1 MSTPA
6 EARRRPVLV
15 TGAHRS
21 GTTWAGRVLAAA
33 ATPMGYIWEPFNPRH
48 RPGTFPIRFPH
59 YFHYVCAENAAE
71 CAAPLADMLAFRY
84 RPGAE
89 LRSLRRPRD
98 AARMGRDWWRFTRC
112 GRRGATPLVKDPI
125 ALFSAEWLA
134 ATFDMR
140 VLVMIRHPAAFAA
153 SIRRRGWRHRFA
165 DFLEQP
171 LLMRDLLAPYAGEIR
186 AASEQRLHILD
197 EAVLL
202 WNILY
207 GTVARLEERHPDW
220 VFARHEDIARE
231 PVARFR
237 ALYAELGLGWSDAVE
252 RLVLQT
258 SSASNPAGLD
268 RADAIRL
275 DSAAAAAAWRSQ
287 LSAEEI
293 ARIRRGTEPLADR
306 YYAGG
311 DW

>member
-1 MSTPA
+1 
-6 EARRRPVLV
+6 
-15 TGAHRS
+15 
-21 GTTWAGRVLAAA
+21 
-33 ATPMGYIWEPFNPRH
+33 MGYIWEPFNPRH

-59 YFHYVCAENAAE
+59 YYHYVCAENAAE
-71 CAAPLADMLAFRY
+71 CTAPLADMLAFRY
-84 RPGAE
+84 RPAAE
-89 LRSLRRPRD
+89 LHSLRTPRD
-98 AARMGRDWWRFTRC
+98 AARMGRDWWRFGRS

-171 LLMRDLLAPYAGEIR
+171 LLMRDLLAPYADAIQ
-186 AASEQRLHILD
+186 AASDHRPDIVD

-207 GTVARLEERHPDW
+207 GTVGRLEEHHADW
-220 VFARHEDIARE
+220 LFVRHEDIARE

-237 ALYAELGLGWSDAVE
+237 GLYSELGLGWSEAVE
-252 RLVLQT
+252 RLVLET
-258 SSASNPAGLD
+258 SSASNPAELH
-268 RADAIRL
+268 RADAIRRN
-275 DSAAAAAAWRSQ
+275 SAASAEAWRTQ
-287 LSAEEI
+287 LSGEEV
-293 ARIRRGTEPLADR
+293 ARIRRGTEPLAARHYSD
-306 YYAGG
+306 G

>member
-1 MSTPA
+1 
-6 EARRRPVLV
+6 VLV

-89 LRSLRRPRD
+89 LHSLRSPRD
-98 AARMGRDWWRFTRC
+98 AARMGRDWWRFARSSH
-112 GRRGATPLVKDPI
+112 RGATPLVKDPI
-125 ALFSAEWLA
+125 ALLSAEWLA

-140 VLVMIRHPAAFAA
+140 VLVMVRHPAAFAA

-165 DFLEQP
+165 DFLDQP
-171 LLMRDLLAPYAGEIR
+171 LLMRDLLAPYADEIR
-186 AASEQRLHILD
+186 AASQRRLDILD
-197 EAVLL
+197 EAILL

-207 GTVARLEERHPDW
+207 GTVAGLEERHPDW
-220 VFARHEDIARE
+220 VFARHEDIARD
-231 PVARFR
+231 PVVRFR
-237 ALYAELGLGWSDAVE
+237 ALYAELGLGWSGAVE
-252 RLVLQT
+252 ELVMAT
-258 SSASNPAGLD
+258 SSAANPAAPE
-268 RADAIRL
+268 RVDAIRRN
-275 DSAAAAAAWRSQ
+275 SAASAAAWRSQ

-293 ARIRRGTEPLADR
+293 ARIRRGTEPLAAR
-306 YYAGG
+306 YYDDD

>member
-6 EARRRPVLV
+6 EAGRRPVLV

-21 GTTWAGRVLAAA
+21 GTTWVGRVLAAA

-59 YFHYVCAENAAE
+59 YFHYVCAENGAE

-89 LRSLRRPRD
+89 LGSLRSPRD
-98 AARMGRDWWRFTRC
+98 AARMGRDWWRFA
-112 GRRGATPLVKDPI
+112 GSRRHGATPLVKDPI
-125 ALFSAEWLA
+125 ALLSAEWLA

-153 SIRRRGWRHRFA
+153 TIRRRGWRHRFA

-171 LLMRDLLAPYAGEIR
+171 LLMRDLLAPYADEIQ
-186 AASEQRLHILD
+186 AASAQQLPILD

-237 ALYAELGLGWSDAVE
+237 ALYAQLGLGWSATVE
-252 RLVLQT
+252 QLVLAT
-258 SSASNPAGLD
+258 SSASNPAEPD
-268 RADAIRL
+268 RVDAIRRN
-275 DSAAAAAAWRSQ
+275 SAASAAAWRAQ

-293 ARIRRGTEPLADR
+293 ARIRRGTEPLAGR
-306 YYAGG
+306 YYTDA